1 MTDLTLNEKKSNGTA
16 AAAMIAGGIGTLMI
30 GLLTTGSVIISGLK
44 DLLNFWS
51 PAGSLTGKTSI
62 GILVWL
68 ISWVILNSLW
78 KDRDYDI
85 GKALTITLA
94 LVGIGLLLT
103 FPPIF
108 EAFE

>member
-1 MTDLTLNEKKSNGTA
+1 MTDLTVNAKKSNGVA
-16 AAAMIAGGIGTLMI
+16 AAAMIAGGIGSLTI
-30 GLLTTGSVIISGLK
+30 GLLTTASVISSGLK
-44 DLLNFWS
+44 GLMNFWS
-51 PAGSLTGKTSI
+51 PAGSLTGKTSV
-62 GILVWL
+62 GVLVWL

-85 GKALTITLA
+85 GKALTITLI

-103 FPPIF
+103 FPPVF